1 MKRPIYRPELFF
13 HWHTI
18 NTRFR
23 DLDPLHHINNAVF
36 NSYFEEARISLV
48 DSVAELQQSFK
59 EGKSFVLAKCTIEYL
74 KPVLYPSTLLIGT
87 GFMELGNT
95 SIDGF
100 QALYDANTKT
110 LHATATTKGV
120 WFDLR
125 SQRPTKLPEIKGIE
139 KMKIQFD
146 G

>member
-1 MKRPIYRPELFF
+1 MNRPELFF

-18 NTRFR
+18 NTIFR
-23 DLDPLHHINNAVF
+23 DFDSLHHVNNAVF

-48 DSVAELQQSFK
+48 DNIPELQERFN
-59 EGKSFVLAKCTIEYL
+59 EGTSFVLAKCTIECT
-74 KPVLYPSTLLIGT
+74 KPVLYPFTLLIGT

-100 QALYDANTKT
+100 QALYDANTKK
-110 LHATATTKGV
+110 LLANPTTKGA
-120 WFDLR
+120 WFDLK
-125 SQRPTKLPEIKGIE
+125 SQRPTKLPVIKGIE
-139 KMKIQFD
+139 KMNVQFD